1 MINLGIET
9 SCDETS
15 AAVLQGSKILSNL
28 VSSQV
33 ELHAPFGGVVPELAA
48 RQHEAKL
55 NTLIELALNE
65 AGKKLTDLELIGV
78 TVGPGLAVSLAV
90 GIACARAMSSLLKVP
105 CLGISHLQGHLL
117 ANFIQIEQNTSEKL
131 TFPAICLL
139 VSGGHTEIFLMRST
153 LEYEHLGGTVDD
165 AAGEAFDK
173 IARVLNLGYPGGPVI
188 EKTAE
193 KCRGG
198 YKTRPYIKFP
208 RPMLYDDNFN
218 FSFSGLKTAVI
229 NFIRNNEGKFKTEEI
244 AFAFQEAVVDVLTEK
259 TVNAALKYGVEQVFL
274 GGGVAANKTLR
285 QRMKGRCLQEGINF
299 HSPPMN
305 LCTDNGAMIAFTAYE
320 LYINEKEGHSLTPI
334 PNLLI

>member
-1 MINLGIET
+1 MNNTEITTLGIET

-15 AAVLQGSKILSNL
+15 AAVLQGGKILSNL

-55 NTLIELALNE
+55 NKLVELALNE
-65 AGKKLTDLELIGV
+65 ADKKLADVQLIGV

-90 GIACARAMSSLLKVP
+90 GIACARAMASLLKVP

-131 TFPAICLL
+131 AFPAVCLL

-153 LEYEHLGGTVDD
+153 LEYEHIGGTVDD

-173 IARVLNLGYPGGPVI
+173 IARLLNLGYPGGPAI
-188 EKTAE
+188 EKASEHIKQT
-193 KCRGG
+193 
-198 YKTRPYIKFP
+198 PIKFP
-208 RPMLYDDNFN
+208 RPMLSDDNFN

-229 NFIRNNEGKFKTEEI
+229 NFIRNNEGKFKTDEI

-259 TVNAALKYGVEQVFL
+259 TVNAALKHGVQQVFL
-274 GGGVAANKTLR
+274 GGGVSANRVLR
-285 QRMKGRCLQEGINF
+285 EKMKQKCMQKNIKF
-299 HSPPMN
+299 HSPPMS
-305 LCTDNGAMIAFTAYE
+305 LCTDNGAMIAFTAHE
-320 LYINEKEGHSLTPI
+320 LYINEIDGHRLTPI